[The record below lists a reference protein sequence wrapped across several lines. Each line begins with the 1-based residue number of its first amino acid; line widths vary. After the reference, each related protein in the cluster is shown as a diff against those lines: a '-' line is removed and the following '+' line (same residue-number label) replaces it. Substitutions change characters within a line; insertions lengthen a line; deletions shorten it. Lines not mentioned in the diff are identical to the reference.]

1 MVALWAEEQQPMGG
15 SSQTFKTIP
24 KDGAGFTVF
33 SYVTMSEMYRVTP
46 FSETTS
52 IQKYSMK
59 NFFWMANPFH
69 YIEYF
74 SKLLHIVYNKM
85 QFSSK
90 IVLLESWK
98 RVKFMTWKKYYSIRE
113 KYDWTVGRKNKKTDE
128 RKNDSLSK

>member
-1 MVALWAEEQQPMGG
+1 MGG
-15 SSQTFKTIP
+15 RAAANRGFKSDFKKNTQGRGRIHC
-24 KDGAGFTVF
+24 VLQ
-33 SYVTMSEMYRVTP
+33 YETMSEMYRVTP

-59 NFFWMANPFH
+59 NFFWMANHFH

-90 IVLLESWK
+90 IVLLES
-98 RVKFMTWKKYYSIRE
+98 
-113 KYDWTVGRKNKKTDE
+113 
-128 RKNDSLSK
+128 